1 MNPPTTT
8 TGTNAPLAA
17 ARAFLRRQPKR
28 NLLLLALLPVL
39 VVAWLPL
46 LTGRG
51 GSATPAVVPPPAAPA
66 ANPGSNALEPT
77 TAPARAAAPLG
88 EIAATGAGLP
98 LQPFEQRLHALA
110 RPYSRRWSADADPA
124 PFRSTL
130 GHAVASPVAP
140 ATGSSWAP
148 TAIVLS
154 PTAPAIAIVQGAP
167 RQVGDRIGERTLV
180 AIEEHRVVYREGDV
194 TIPIALPA
202 PQLGGRP

>member
-1 MNPPTTT
+1 MNTPTTPAET
-8 TGTNAPLAA
+8 KAPLAA

-46 LTGRG
+46 LTGPG
-51 GSATPAVVPPPAAPA
+51 GTARPAPVPPGPITASDPNDATAA
-66 ANPGSNALEPT
+66 
-77 TAPARAAAPLG
+77 AAAPLG
-88 EIAATGAGLP
+88 EIAFPASLS
-98 LQPFEQRLHALA
+98 LRPFEQRLQALA
-110 RPYSRRWSADADPA
+110 RPYARRWSADADPA
-124 PFRSTL
+124 PFRTTM
-130 GHAVASPVAP
+130 GAAVATTDAP
-140 ATGSSWAP
+140 AVGSSWTP

-154 PTAPAIAIVQGAP
+154 PSAPAIAIVQGAP
-167 RQVGDRIGERTLV
+167 RQVGDRIGERTLI

>member
-1 MNPPTTT
+1 MNQSSTTA
-8 TGTNAPLAA
+8 GTNTPLAA

-28 NLLLLALLPVL
+28 NLMLLALLPVL

-51 GSATPAVVPPPAAPA
+51 GSATPPLVPPPATTGVA
-66 ANPGSNALEPT
+66 AASSA
-77 TAPARAAAPLG
+77 AMAAAPLG
-88 EIAATGAGLP
+88 EIAAAGAGLP

-110 RPYSRRWSADADPA
+110 RPYTRRWSADADPT
-124 PFRSTL
+124 PFRTTM
-130 GHAVASPVAP
+130 GNAVASPAAP
-140 ATGSSWAP
+140 AAGSSWTP

-194 TIPIALPA
+194 TIPIALPI

>member
-1 MNPPTTT
+1 MNTPSTPS
-8 TGTNAPLAA
+8 GANAPLAA

-51 GSATPAVVPPPAAPA
+51 GAATPAAVTPPAANGA
-66 ANPGSNALEPT
+66 AVAPG
-77 TAPARAAAPLG
+77 APVAAAPLG
-88 EIAATGAGLP
+88 EIAAAGAGLP
-98 LQPFEQRLHALA
+98 LQPFEQRLQALA

-124 PFRSTL
+124 PFRTTV
-130 GHAVASPVAP
+130 GTAVASPVAA
-140 ATGSSWAP
+140 ATSSSWSP

-167 RQVGDRIGERTLV
+167 RQVGDRIGERTLI

>member
-51 GSATPAVVPPPAAPA
+51 GSAVPALVPPPPPATNGLAAA
-66 ANPGSNALEPT
+66 SGA
-77 TAPARAAAPLG
+77 AAAPLG
-88 EIAATGAGLP
+88 EIAAAGAGLP

-110 RPYSRRWSADADPA
+110 RPYTRRWSADADPA
-124 PFRSTL
+124 PFRSTM
-130 GHAVASPVAP
+130 GNAVASPAAP
-140 ATGSSWAP
+140 AAGSSWTP

>member
-1 MNPPTTT
+1 MNPPTTA
-8 TGTNAPLAA
+8 GTNTPLAA

-28 NLLLLALLPVL
+28 NLMLLALLPVL

-51 GSATPAVVPPPAAPA
+51 GSATPALVPPPPATNGVAAASSA
-66 ANPGSNALEPT
+66 AM
-77 TAPARAAAPLG
+77 AAAPLG
-88 EIAATGAGLP
+88 EIAAAGAGLP

-110 RPYSRRWSADADPA
+110 RPYTRRWSADADPT
-124 PFRSTL
+124 PFRTTM
-130 GHAVASPVAP
+130 GNAVASPAAP
-140 ATGSSWAP
+140 AAGSSWTP

-194 TIPIALPA
+194 TIPIALPI

>member
-1 MNPPTTT
+1 MNPPTTNA
-8 TGTNAPLAA
+8 GTNAPLAA

-51 GSATPAVVPPPAAPA
+51 GSATPTLVPPPATPA
-66 ANPGSNALEPT
+66 TNGVAAASGA
-77 TAPARAAAPLG
+77 AVAAAPLG
-88 EIAATGAGLP
+88 EIAAAGAGLP
-98 LQPFEQRLHALA
+98 LQPFEQRLHALE
-110 RPYSRRWSADADPA
+110 RPYTRRWSADADPA
-124 PFRSTL
+124 PFRSTM
-130 GHAVASPVAP
+130 GNAVASPSAP
-140 ATGSSWAP
+140 AADSSWTP

-167 RQVGDRIGERTLV
+167 RQVGDRNGERTLV

-194 TIPIALPA
+194 TVPIALPA

>member
-51 GSATPAVVPPPAAPA
+51 GSATPALVPPPPPATNGLAAA
-66 ANPGSNALEPT
+66 SGA
-77 TAPARAAAPLG
+77 AAAPLG
-88 EIAATGAGLP
+88 EIAAAGAGLP

-110 RPYSRRWSADADPA
+110 RPYTRRWSADADPA
-124 PFRSTL
+124 PFRSTM
-130 GHAVASPVAP
+130 GNAVASPAAP
-140 ATGSSWAP
+140 AAGSSWTP

>member
-1 MNPPTTT
+1 MNAPTTP

-46 LTGRG
+46 LTGG
-51 GSATPAVVPPPAAPA
+51 GSAARPAPLPTGTPA
-66 ANPGSNALEPT
+66 ANDANDS
-77 TAPARAAAPLG
+77 TAPAAAPLG
-88 EIAATGAGLP
+88 EIAATAGLA
-98 LQPFEQRLHALA
+98 LRPFEQRLQALA
-110 RPYSRRWSADADPA
+110 RPYARRWSADADPA
-124 PFRSTL
+124 PFRTTM
-130 GHAVASPVAP
+130 GTAVASSVTP
-140 ATGSSWAP
+140 ALGSSWTP

-167 RQVGDRIGERTLV
+167 RQVGDRIGERTLI